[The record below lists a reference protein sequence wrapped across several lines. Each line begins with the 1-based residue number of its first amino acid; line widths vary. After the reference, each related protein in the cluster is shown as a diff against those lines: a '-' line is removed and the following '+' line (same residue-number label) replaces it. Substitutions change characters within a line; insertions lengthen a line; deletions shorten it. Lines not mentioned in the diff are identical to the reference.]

1 MAFGLRTREYSEGKV
16 AKTIEQRTRKLPS
29 DTFLWAA
36 GGAIAASLAFKLAK
50 KDNISL
56 FVGEWAPVF
65 LILGV
70 YNKIVKLLGSE

>member
-1 MAFGLRTREYSEGKV
+1 MAFTLTRDHSEGTV
-16 AKTIEQRTRKLPS
+16 AKNIEQRTAKLPS

-36 GGAIAASLAFKLAK
+36 GGAMAASLALKLMK
-50 KDNISL
+50 RDNLSL

-70 YNKIVKLLGSE
+70 YNKIVKLLGSD